1 MDKSDSDG
9 FFFKRL
15 GCRTNDRSYNS
26 TDSSLITVD
35 SECFLAFLCS
45 TIASKINATADQ
57 ARDDH
62 ATYYVIPCH
71 CTWMSSINSIIY
83 LFIGFGKNRVR
94 HKRLVHG
101 IAHTGMYIDLF
112 SFQHNDITSKHYYRL
127 NQ

>member
-9 FFFKRL
+9 FFSKRL

-35 SECFLAFLCS
+35 SERFLAFL
-45 TIASKINATADQ
+45 ANATADQ

-71 CTWMSSINSIIY
+71 CTW
-83 LFIGFGKNRVR
+83 
-94 HKRLVHG
+94 
-101 IAHTGMYIDLF
+101 IAY
-112 SFQHNDITSKHYYRL
+112 SYRL
-127 NQ
+127 W